1 MRIII
6 ILLIIIHLSIYSN
19 AENNFSLSDS
29 NKNISLPTLAFSL
42 VPLYTFQNGF
52 RIDFEVNIAKNQWL
66 LIGPQYFIAQDKT
79 MVFLG
84 NDKNTDLQGYGID
97 IYHKIILKTE
107 KSITGPYAAYGV
119 RYNKFDFKVK
129 ADGVN
134 PELNVSNTRYGF
146 NVIFGYQNAINN
158 KLLVDFYTGCGI
170 QVSNMTGD
178 DGTFSDNS
186 DFFMNYNYSGPRF
199 LLGFR
204 IGLFLN

>member
-84 NDKNTDLQGYGID
+84 NDKNTDWSYFLI
-97 IYHKIILKTE
+97 KK
-107 KSITGPYAAYGV
+107 K
-119 RYNKFDFKVK
+119 
-129 ADGVN
+129 
-134 PELNVSNTRYGF
+134 
-146 NVIFGYQNAINN
+146 
-158 KLLVDFYTGCGI
+158 
-170 QVSNMTGD
+170 
-178 DGTFSDNS
+178 S
-186 DFFMNYNYSGPRF
+186 DFFID
-199 LLGFR
+199 LQC
-204 IGLFLN
+204 